1 MRTLHQLVSLM
12 IAVAVPTAIYWTS
25 GETGFEFI
33 VLGAAFGFAYWY
45 WGPTGAPL

>member
-1 MRTLHQLVSLM
+1 MRILHQLISL
-12 IAVAVPTAIYWTS
+12 ITAAAVPMAVTWTS

-33 VLGAAFGFAYWY
+33 VLGAAMGFAYWY